1 MYLLQGG
8 AKMHINE
15 AQVRVR
21 YQETDQMGVAYHGNY
36 YTWFEVGRSDF
47 FRSLG
52 YTYAQLE
59 KEGIIMP
66 VISSY
71 CEYKIPA
78 KYDEELLIRTKIQ
91 NLKGVRL
98 EFNYQ
103 IIRKEDEVLLAQGN
117 TIHAFVEKSMK
128 PVNFKKV
135 NPGIWELLN
144 NCL

>member
-1 MYLLQGG
+1 
-8 AKMHINE
+8 MHINE

-52 YTYAQLE
+52 YTYGQLE
-59 KEGIIMP
+59 NEGIIMP

-71 CEYKIPA
+71 CEYKISA

-103 IIRKEDEVLLAQGN
+103 IIRKEDEVQIGRA
-117 TIHAFVEKSMK
+117 SC
-128 PVNFKKV
+128 
-135 NPGIWELLN
+135 WERV
-144 NCL
+144 